1 MIKTYENLK
10 ESGINA
16 RIILQIH
23 DEIILESSIEDKDRA
38 IEILKESMESS
49 AKIAVPLLVEID
61 TGESMYE
68 SK

>member
-10 ESGINA
+10 EAGLDA

-23 DEIILESSIEDKDRA
+23 DEIILESSIDDKDQA
-38 IEILKESMESS
+38 IEILRKSMEEA
-49 AKIAVPLLVEID
+49 AKLPVPLLVDID